1 MFLAK
6 QAPFLLFF
14 GGSVKDEL
22 YIICKMF
29 KYQSR
34 VNDVVL
40 SYIVDAA
47 GVLSYVDTAGVLSY
61 TVDVAAVLSYV
72 FYLSYIGIDVSM
84 LFCYCLLFIVCVLV
98 LVNKFV
104 TEQANNKVNKQT
116 KKQSHRTHKN

>member
-14 GGSVKDEL
+14 GGSVKGEL
-22 YIICKMF
+22 YIICEIF

-61 TVDVAAVLSYV
+61 VDTAGVLSYVDTAGVLSYTVDVAGILSYV
-72 FYLSYIGIDVSM
+72 FYLSYIGIGVSM
-84 LFCYCLLFIVCVLV
+84 LFCYCLLF
-98 LVNKFV
+98 
-104 TEQANNKVNKQT
+104 TELFGCLLL
-116 KKQSHRTHKN
+116 

>member
-14 GGSVKDEL
+14 GGSVKGEL
-22 YIICKMF
+22 YIICEIF

-61 TVDVAAVLSYV
+61 TVDVAGILSYV
-72 FYLSYIGIDVSM
+72 FYLSYIGIDVST
-84 LFCYCLLFIVCVLV
+84 LFCYCLLFIELFGCLC
-98 LVNKFV
+98 L
-104 TEQANNKVNKQT
+104 
-116 KKQSHRTHKN
+116 